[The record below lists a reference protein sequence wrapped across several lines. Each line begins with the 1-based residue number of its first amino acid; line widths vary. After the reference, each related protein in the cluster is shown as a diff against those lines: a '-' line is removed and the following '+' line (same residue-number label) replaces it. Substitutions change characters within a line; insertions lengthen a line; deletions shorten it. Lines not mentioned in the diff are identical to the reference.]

1 MSTSEGESHLRTFGD
16 LGIDDVPGKFS
27 AAAELSGDVAEAE
40 HLARY
45 RWATQ
50 FAEGRRVLD
59 AGCGWAY
66 GTAMLAEAGAIS
78 AAGVDLAP
86 TVIETAQAELGDAV
100 QLKVGDVRELPYPDA
115 QFDLVVCFEVI
126 EHIEDHPRALDE
138 LQRVLAPGGLLVLSS
153 PNLFRSP
160 EGNPY
165 HVHEFEPAEFAEVLG
180 ARFANV
186 EIFRQHAWV
195 VSAVVSAETSR
206 AGGLGPV
213 DDVALGKGVVHA
225 DGEEDYMVALA
236 SDATL
241 PTHAV
246 PHAVATADVELRRWL
261 GLFAEQDKVLQG
273 QREFID
279 GLDLARVGEMARE
292 LEQAAGREAEL
303 TAALRDARDELDTY
317 KREYGDEITH
327 LTAMLE
333 RADRVRDDIFRSLSW
348 RITAPLRRLKS

>member
-45 RWATQ
+45 RWASQ
-50 FAEGRRVLD
+50 FAAGRRVLD

-66 GTAMLAEAGAIS
+66 GTAMLAQAGATS

-86 TVIETAQAELGDAV
+86 TVIEVAQAELGTAV

-115 QFDLVVCFEVI
+115 AFDLVVCFEVI
-126 EHIEDHPRALDE
+126 EHVEDYSRVLDE
-138 LQRVLAPGGLLVLSS
+138 LKRVLVPGGLLIVSS
-153 PNLFRSP
+153 PNIFRSP

-165 HVHEFEPAEFAEVLG
+165 HVHEFEPDEFAGVLSG
-180 ARFANV
+180 RFSNV

-195 VSAVVSAETSR
+195 VSAVVAPETSR
-206 AGGLGPV
+206 VGGLDAIDGL
-213 DDVALGKGVVHA
+213 ALGKGVVHA
-225 DGEEDYMVALA
+225 DGDEDYMVALA
-236 SDATL
+236 SDGKL
-241 PTHAV
+241 PTQSV

-261 GLFAEQDKVLQG
+261 GLFADQDNVLKRQHDY
-273 QREFID
+273 IN
-279 GLDLARVGEMARE
+279 GLDLPRVTEMAQE
-292 LEQAAGREAEL
+292 LAEAAGREAEL
-303 TAALRDARDELDTY
+303 AADLRETRDELDRYRRQYLEET
-317 KREYGDEITH
+317 EH
-327 LTAMLE
+327 LNAMLE

-348 RITAPLRRLKS
+348 RITAPLRRLKG